1 MMAEEVHSPSS
12 SPEPDPLSGFESLV
26 PARVNNT
33 AGTTAVS
40 FENLLNP
47 PLVLHQDLKEGC
59 GGQLWP
65 AGMLLAKYMLRHHSH
80 DLAGKTM

>member
-1 MMAEEVHSPSS
+1 MAEEVCSPSS
-12 SPEPDPLSGFESLV
+12 SPEHDPLSGLESLV

-33 AGTTAVS
+33 PIITAIS
-40 FENLLNP
+40 CDNLLQP

-65 AGMLLAKYMLRHHSH
+65 AGMVLAKYMMRHHSY
-80 DLAGKTM
+80 DLADKTM